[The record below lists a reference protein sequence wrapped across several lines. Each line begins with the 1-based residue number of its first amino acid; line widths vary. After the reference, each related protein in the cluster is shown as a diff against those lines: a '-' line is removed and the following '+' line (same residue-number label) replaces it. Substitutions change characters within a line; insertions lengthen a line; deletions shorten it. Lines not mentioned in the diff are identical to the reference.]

1 MTRTAQLL
9 RSVALVTGLI
19 ALTAAVAQA
28 GPIVRIEPNHLDF
41 GVMKQHESRSAE
53 VIISNVGDQ
62 PLKIREIKASCGC
75 TTTALAKDLLQPG
88 ESVPLKIDFSSKTF
102 SGDQTKVVEIYTDD
116 PRQGYLEVLVQAH
129 VKVAL
134 MIDPLKKKIE
144 FARSRQ
150 GQKLTKQVTFTAT
163 EQPIL
168 ELDLKRYNPDMFDLE
183 IINGY
188 EGNPQV
194 SVLIVTVAEDM
205 PAGKHR
211 DIAQLTTNIPETPKV
226 DIELRCQIVHDLILS
241 RDDIKFRYVVAGQ
254 QLRTR
259 LRIVPFERGIQF
271 VVTGAEIDVPGLTAA
286 VEELVPNA
294 ETMILIDGQ
303 AIATDDERAVA
314 AKGRLKGTLKI
325 YTDLASQPVIE
336 VPVSYLLRI

>member
-9 RSVALVTGLI
+9 RPVTLVTGLI

-62 PLKIREIKASCGC
+62 PLKIRKIKASCGC
-75 TTTALAKDLLQPG
+75 TTTDLAKDLLQPG

-102 SGDQTKVVEIYTDD
+102 IGDQTKVVEIYTDD

-134 MIDPLKKKIE
+134 LIDPLKKKIE

-168 ELDLKRYNPDMFDLE
+168 ELDLKRYNADMFDLE

-241 RDDIKFRYVVAGQ
+241 RDDIRFRYVVAGQ
-254 QLRTR
+254 QLRTN
-259 LRIVPFERGIQF
+259 LRIVPFDEGTQF
-271 VVTGAEIDVPGLTAA
+271 EITGAEIDVPGLTASI
-286 VEELVPNA
+286 EERVPNA
-294 ETMILIDGQ
+294 ETIVLIEGQ

-314 AKGRLKGTLKI
+314 TKGRLKGMLKI

>member
-1 MTRTAQLL
+1 
-9 RSVALVTGLI
+9 VTGLI

-28 GPIVRIEPNHLDF
+28 GPIVKIEPNYLDF

-62 PLKIREIKASCGC
+62 PLKIREVKASCGC

-88 ESVPLKIDFSSKTF
+88 ESVPLQIDFSSKSF
-102 SGDQTKVVEIYTDD
+102 SGKQTKVVEIYTDD
-116 PRQGYLEVLVQAH
+116 PRHGYLEVLVQAY
-129 VKVAL
+129 VKL
-134 MIDPLKKKIE
+134 ELIIDPPKKKIE

-163 EQPIL
+163 EQPTL
-168 ELDLKRYNPDMFDLE
+168 ELDLKRYNADMFDLE
-183 IINGY
+183 VINGY

-205 PAGKHR
+205 PAGRHR

-241 RDDIKFRYVVAGQ
+241 RDDIRFRYVVAGQ
-254 QLRTR
+254 HLRTN
-259 LRIVPFERGIQF
+259 LRVVPFEPGTRF
-271 VVTGAEIDVPGLTAA
+271 EVTGAEIDVPGLTVS
-286 VEELVPNA
+286 VEERVPNA
-294 ETMILIDGQ
+294 ETVVLIEGQ